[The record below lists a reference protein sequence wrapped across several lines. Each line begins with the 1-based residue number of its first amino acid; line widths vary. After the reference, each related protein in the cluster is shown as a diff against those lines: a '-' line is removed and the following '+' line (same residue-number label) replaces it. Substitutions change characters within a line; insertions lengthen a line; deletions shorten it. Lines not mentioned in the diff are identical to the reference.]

1 MEQTKKINK
10 KNKNF
15 LKKLLTINS
24 IYVIIKPRK
33 EKETAIK

>member
-1 MEQTKKINK
+1 MEQTKKKKIKNK
-10 KNKNF
+10 KF
-15 LKKLLTINS
+15 FKKLLTINS